1 MQRVH
6 LVDSFVDRKISKPF
20 GRYLFMVR
28 DFIRNLCKLK
38 LAVAASMS
46 RTATS
51 TVSPYT
57 GESLAQRYAQAVSLV
72 DTAPDQ
78 AVTRLSD
85 LQHEVASKALLSV
98 GSETLDDMSTSALPL
113 LLLEHHLAMAYT
125 QLPTRG
131 IADIATR
138 QSNLRMACDLWSAFL
153 AKLEALEQ
161 LDKPELSEYR
171 DLLERSDQTMNDDE
185 RRNESSLPAVAPLV
199 NREAKIARFR
209 AKQQA
214 ENEQGRLES
223 LRERRGRI
231 GIADEE
237 EMDGHDAEGLQRSLA
252 LASLEIAKATC
263 LDEWAA
269 VLRELPMIAMMVRE
283 QNERQD
289 KQGRYHV
296 SDGTAQS
303 RNEQAHT
310 ARRGGAPETTL
321 GPLQVTHITQDG
333 ATGQLL
339 FRREEIKANVLR
351 PGWNQPTMSLEEL
364 ADREVA
370 GALEREARQKESE
383 AHRLTQPRRLEQL
396 RKDGQENDADLVD
409 ASAALDR
416 QWDDFKDENP
426 RGSGNKRGDVGD
438 RNF

>member
-1 MQRVH
+1 M
-6 LVDSFVDRKISKPF
+6 STGTAAAS
-20 GRYLFMVR
+20 
-28 DFIRNLCKLK
+28 
-38 LAVAASMS
+38 AVA
-46 RTATS
+46 
-51 TVSPYT
+51 PYT
-57 GESLAQRYAQAVSLV
+57 GESLAQRYALAVSLV

-85 LQHEVASKALLSV
+85 LQHEVASKALFSV
-98 GSETLDDMSTSALPL
+98 GSETVEDISTSALPL

-138 QSNLRMACDLWSAFL
+138 QSNLRMACDLWSSFL
-153 AKLEALEQ
+153 AKLESLEQ
-161 LDKPELSEYR
+161 LDKLELSEYR
-171 DLLERSDQTMNDDE
+171 ELLERFDLTMNDNE
-185 RRNESSLPAVAPLV
+185 RRNESSLLAVVAPLV
-199 NREAKIARFR
+199 NRDAKIARFR

-214 ENEQGRLES
+214 VNEQRRLES

-231 GIADEE
+231 GIAAEE

-252 LASLEIAKATC
+252 LGSLEIGKATC

-269 VLRELPMIAMMVRE
+269 VLRELPLIASMVRE

-303 RNEQAHT
+303 RSEQANP
-310 ARRGGAPETTL
+310 AMRGAPESR

-333 ATGQLL
+333 TTGQLL
-339 FRREEIKANVLR
+339 FRREEIKANILR

-370 GALEREARQKESE
+370 RALEREARQKESE
-383 AHRLTQPRRLEQL
+383 AHRLTQPRRMEQL
-396 RKDGQENDADLVD
+396 RKDGQEDDADLVD